1 MRIILFFFGK
11 EEQLQITTGA
21 KQYTYYTW
29 REQGREQILLE
40 VRRDRKCA
48 RERQREHQSVKC
60 GLQEFRN

>member
-1 MRIILFFFGK
+1 MRIILFFFFFGK

-29 REQGREQILLE
+29 REKGREQILLE

-48 RERQREHQSVKC
+48 RERERASKC
-60 GLQEFRN
+60 EVWIAGI